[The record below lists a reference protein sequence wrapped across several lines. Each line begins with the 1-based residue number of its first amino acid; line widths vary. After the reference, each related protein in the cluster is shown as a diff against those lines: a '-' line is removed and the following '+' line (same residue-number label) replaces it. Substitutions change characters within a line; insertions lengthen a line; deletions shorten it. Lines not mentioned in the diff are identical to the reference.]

1 MKASPE
7 HTGDALN
14 KKIIMKKTLTI
25 LGPEVVILCNMAV
38 EISFEEIAGNP
49 FGEFDLKASK
59 DGLAL
64 AYAGI
69 IANNPD
75 VDITANDLMFKASG
89 AELAA
94 VINTITE
101 SFIEWNKIPQ
111 TLNDEEDE
119 KKNNEESESEKK
131 NV

>member
-1 MKASPE
+1 
-7 HTGDALN
+7 
-14 KKIIMKKTLTI
+14 MKKTITI
-25 LGPEVVILCNMAV
+25 LGHEVVILFNMAV
-38 EISFEEIAGNP
+38 EISFEEIAGKP

-59 DGLAL
+59 DVLAL

-75 VDITANDLMFKASG
+75 VEITANDLMYKASG

-101 SFIEWNKIPQ
+101 SFIEWNNIPK

-119 KKNNEESESEKK
+119 NKKNEENQTETK

>member
-1 MKASPE
+1 
-7 HTGDALN
+7 
-14 KKIIMKKTLTI
+14 MKKTITI
-25 LGPEVVILCNMAV
+25 LGHEVVISFNMAV
-38 EISFEEIAGNP
+38 EISFEEIAGKP

-59 DGLAL
+59 DVLAL

-75 VDITANDLMFKASG
+75 VEITANDLMYKASG

-101 SFIEWNKIPQ
+101 SFMEWNNIPQ
-111 TLNDEEDE
+111 TLKDEEDE
-119 KKNNEESESEKK
+119 KKDEPEEGHSYGDPECADDSK
-131 NV
+131 NS

>member
-1 MKASPE
+1 
-7 HTGDALN
+7 
-14 KKIIMKKTLTI
+14 
-25 LGPEVVILCNMAV
+25 MAV
-38 EISFEEIAGNP
+38 EISFEDIAGKP
-49 FGEFDLKASK
+49 FCEFDLKASK
-59 DGLAL
+59 DVLAL

-75 VDITANDLMFKASG
+75 VEITANDLMFKASG

-119 KKNNEESESEKK
+119 NKDKEESEPETK

>member
-1 MKASPE
+1 MQ
-7 HTGDALN
+7 LN

-25 LGPEVVILCNMAV
+25 LGHEVVILFNMAV
-38 EISFEEIAGNP
+38 EISFEEIAGKP

-59 DGLAL
+59 DILAL

-75 VDITANDLMFKASG
+75 VEITANDLMFKASG

-94 VINTITE
+94 VINMITE

-119 KKNNEESESEKK
+119 KKNNGESESETK

>member
-1 MKASPE
+1 
-7 HTGDALN
+7 
-14 KKIIMKKTLTI
+14 MKKTITI
-25 LGPEVVILCNMAV
+25 LGHEVVILFNMAV
-38 EISFEEIAGNP
+38 EISFEEIAGKH
-49 FGEFDLKASK
+49 FGEFDLKSSK
-59 DGLAL
+59 DVLAL

-75 VDITANDLMFKASG
+75 VEITANDLTYKASCE
-89 AELAA
+89 ELAA

-101 SFIEWNKIPQ
+101 SFMEWNNIPQ

-119 KKNNEESESEKK
+119 NKKNEENQTESK

>member
-1 MKASPE
+1 
-7 HTGDALN
+7 
-14 KKIIMKKTLTI
+14 MKKTLTI
-25 LGPEVVILCNMAV
+25 LGHEVVILFNMAV
-38 EISFEEIAGNP
+38 EISFEEIAGKP

-59 DGLAL
+59 DILAL

-101 SFIEWNKIPQ
+101 SFIVWNKIPQ

>member
-1 MKASPE
+1 
-7 HTGDALN
+7 
-14 KKIIMKKTLTI
+14 MKKTLTI
-25 LGPEVVILCNMAV
+25 LGHEVVILFNMAV
-38 EISFEEIAGNP
+38 EISFEEIAGKP
-49 FGEFDLKASK
+49 FSEFDLKSSK
-59 DGLAL
+59 DVLAL

-75 VDITANDLMFKASG
+75 VEITANDLMYKASG

-101 SFIEWNKIPQ
+101 SFIEWNNIPK

-119 KKNNEESESEKK
+119 NKKNEENQTESK

>member
-1 MKASPE
+1 
-7 HTGDALN
+7 
-14 KKIIMKKTLTI
+14 MKKTLTI
-25 LGPEVVILCNMAV
+25 LGNEVVISFNMAV
-38 EISFEEIAGNP
+38 EISCEEIDGKP
-49 FGEFDLKASK
+49 VSEFEMKSSK
-59 DGLAL
+59 DVLAL

-75 VDITANDLMFKASG
+75 VEITANDLMYKASG

-101 SFIEWNKIPQ
+101 SFMEWNNIPQ
-111 TLNDEEDE
+111 TLKDEEDE
-119 KKNNEESESEKK
+119 NKKNEENQTESK

>member
-1 MKASPE
+1 MQ
-7 HTGDALN
+7 LN
-14 KKIIMKKTLTI
+14 KKIIMKKTLKI
-25 LGPEVVILCNMAV
+25 LGHEVVIFFNMAV
-38 EISFEEIAGNP
+38 EISFEEIAGKP
-49 FGEFDLKASK
+49 FSEFDLKASK
-59 DGLAL
+59 DILAL

-75 VDITANDLMFKASG
+75 VEITANDLMFKASG

-119 KKNNEESESEKK
+119 KKKNGESEPETK

>member
-1 MKASPE
+1 
-7 HTGDALN
+7 
-14 KKIIMKKTLTI
+14 MKKTLTI
-25 LGPEVVILCNMAV
+25 LGHEVVILFNMAV
-38 EISFEEIAGNP
+38 EISFEEISGKP
-49 FGEFDLKASK
+49 FSEFDLKASK
-59 DGLAL
+59 DILAL

-119 KKNNEESESEKK
+119 KKDKEESEPETK

>member
-1 MKASPE
+1 
-7 HTGDALN
+7 
-14 KKIIMKKTLTI
+14 MKKTITI
-25 LGPEVVILCNMAV
+25 LGHEVVISFNMAV
-38 EISFEEIAGNP
+38 EISFEEIAGKP

-59 DGLAL
+59 DVLAL

-75 VDITANDLMFKASG
+75 VEITANELMYKASG
-89 AELAA
+89 VELAA

-101 SFIEWNKIPQ
+101 SFIEWNNIPK

-119 KKNNEESESEKK
+119 HKNNGENQTESK

>member
-1 MKASPE
+1 
-7 HTGDALN
+7 
-14 KKIIMKKTLTI
+14 MKKTLTI
-25 LGPEVVILCNMAV
+25 LGHEVVILFNMAV
-38 EISFEEIAGNP
+38 EISFEEIAGKP

-59 DGLAL
+59 DILAL

-75 VDITANDLMFKASG
+75 VEITANDLMFKASG

-94 VINTITE
+94 VINMITE

-119 KKNNEESESEKK
+119 NKDKEESEPETK

>member
-1 MKASPE
+1 M
-7 HTGDALN
+7 
-14 KKIIMKKTLTI
+14 KKIISI
-25 LGPEVVILCNMAV
+25 LGHEVVITFNMAV
-38 EISFEEIAGNP
+38 EISFEEIAGKP
-49 FGEFDLKASK
+49 FSEFDLKASK
-59 DGLAL
+59 DVLAL

-75 VDITANDLMFKASG
+75 VEITANDLMFKASG

-119 KKNNEESESEKK
+119 NKDKEESEPETK

>member
-1 MKASPE
+1 
-7 HTGDALN
+7 
-14 KKIIMKKTLTI
+14 MKKTLTI
-25 LGPEVVILCNMAV
+25 LGHEVVIFFNMAV
-38 EISFEEIAGNP
+38 EISFEEIAGKP
-49 FGEFDLKASK
+49 FCEFDLKASK
-59 DGLAL
+59 DVLAL

-75 VDITANDLMFKASG
+75 VEITANDLMFKASG

-94 VINTITE
+94 VINMITE

-119 KKNNEESESEKK
+119 NKDKEESEPETK

>member
-1 MKASPE
+1 
-7 HTGDALN
+7 
-14 KKIIMKKTLTI
+14 MKKTLTI
-25 LGPEVVILCNMAV
+25 LGHEVVISFNMAV
-38 EISFEEIAGNP
+38 EISCEEIAGKP
-49 FGEFDLKASK
+49 FSEFDLKSSK
-59 DGLAL
+59 DVLAL

-75 VDITANDLMFKASG
+75 VEITANDLMYKASG
-89 AELAA
+89 TELAA

-101 SFIEWNKIPQ
+101 SFMEWNNIPK

-119 KKNNEESESEKK
+119 NKKNEENQTESK